1 MKNQLKSKAVAILH
15 AQAIPALALITMIG
29 MAGTTATIHADT
41 QAANMPVE
49 SAQFNG
55 YYDFLFPQTTE
66 TLTLAQELR
75 ADLEDRISEVEKRA
89 SYSPEV
95 TSQADELRV
104 KVQQLD
110 FVWGSKDDLIQIYE
124 MILQDIAI
132 WKAQVEDHGLNPI
145 DDYPSLDG
153 DIIPLRRTPEFYE
166 LRDEL
171 KADLESRITEI
182 ENLESRKGYWTP
194 KANNFRNQVMKLE
207 YYHIEQS
214 LIQEYERILRNLAT
228 WRTQVNES

>member
-89 SYSPEV
+89 PYSPEV

-145 DDYPSLDG
+145 DDYPYLDD

-171 KADLESRITEI
+171 KADLESRIIEI